1 MPDVLSN
8 MSNSVCV
15 EKYKIFVFKGRKFEE
30 RIVKIA
36 DCLSDSGRL
45 SGWDTGEFYIP
56 RPRGNF

>member
-1 MPDVLSN
+1 MLDVLSN
-8 MSNSVCV
+8 MFNSVCV

-45 SGWDTGEFYIP
+45 SGWDTGEFYK
-56 RPRGNF
+56 PRGNF

>member
-8 MSNSVCV
+8 RFNSVCV

-45 SGWDTGEFYIP
+45 SGWDTGEFY
-56 RPRGNF
+56 

>member
-8 MSNSVCV
+8 RFNFVCV

-45 SGWDTGEFYIP
+45 SG
-56 RPRGNF
+56 